1 MADRVTKSQAR
12 LFAQLLA
19 ELEPEIRRAFLASV
33 TDLQAGVNW
42 PVLLTALAAYN
53 IEGAIAALN
62 ISAAAWAEYSSSMTA
77 AYARAGASTAAQ
89 IQATGVGGVGIRFN
103 MTNPRA
109 QAWIAE
115 NVAGSVVG
123 FTTEQVQV
131 ARGVI
136 EAGYA
141 LGQGPRT
148 IAIDLVGRANGGT
161 RQGGVLGLDGPRAA
175 RLQAVTQGMRTP
187 EGVRS
192 LVTVKEDGTLA
203 MRYRVNPATAQRI
216 VSAYK
221 AGTEVPEAQRIISER
236 QYRNALLQARA
247 ETVANTEVASAVMN
261 ATQEQWTQLA
271 ESQGLNAGA
280 IKKTWE
286 HRRGGKEGR
295 PEHIAMQG
303 VSVMGL
309 NTPFVLPDGTRMLFA
324 HDSAGGARNNINCG
338 CGTTYAIRQDIGLE

>member
-1 MADRVTKSQAR
+1 MATNPTKSQAR
-12 LFAQLLA
+12 LFAQLL
-19 ELEPEIRRAFLASV
+19 ETLEPEILRAFMASV
-33 TDLQAGVNW
+33 TDLQSGVNW

-62 ISAAAWAEYSSSMTA
+62 ISAAAWAEYSSAMTA

-103 MTNPRA
+103 MTNARA

-148 IAIDLVGRANGGT
+148 IAIDLVGRANGGA
-161 RQGGVLGLDGPRAA
+161 RQGGVLGLDGPRAD

-192 LVTVKEDGTLA
+192 LVIVKEDGSYA
-203 MRYRVNPATAQRI
+203 MRYKVNPATAQRI
-216 VSAYK
+216 ISAYK
-221 AGTEVPEAQRIISER
+221 AGTEVPEAQRLISER
-236 QYRNALLQARA
+236 QYKNALLQQRA
-247 ETVANTEVASAVMN
+247 ETVAVTETASAVNN
-261 ATQEQWTQLA
+261 ARDETWQQLA
-271 ESQGLNAGA
+271 ESQGLNSSAVV
-280 IKKTWE
+280 KTWR
-286 HRRGGKEGR
+286 HARGSKDGR
-295 PEHIAMQG
+295 ETHISINGQ
-303 VSVMGL
+303 SVRGL
-309 NTPFVLPDGTRMLFA
+309 NTPFILSDGSVMQFP
-324 HDSAGGARNNINCG
+324 HDSAGGARNNINCA
-338 CGTTYAIRQDIGLE
+338 CHAEFRLDQSVGLT